1 MRKWVPKRNKYECT
15 KIRPLLHVF
24 SRKWIFHIWN
34 YTVGVPL
41 TQSIYLL
48 FNRAKEMVKD
58 VIAVIRDCN
67 KMSRVIFSHKLY
79 QTRAGSVEGIPVWRP
94 WITPIAVAAI
104 PLSQSVSTMQ
114 GMHKSI
120 LPQQWSLQLSKDRGP
135 IVHDDL
141 KFLVRK
147 VPAHLELPEGQHA
160 PRKIDCAGWKYQGLP
175 WSWHV
180 SIPSISGGMDKFSA
194 PGSRTIISIVLFR
207 FKVELLFL
215 AHLDMWSISSKMVDD
230 LTDEMTK

>member
-1 MRKWVPKRNKYECT
+1 MYKNQAVTTC
-15 KIRPLLHVF
+15 F
-24 SRKWIFHIWN
+24 SKKWIFHIWN
-34 YTVGVPL
+34 YTVVVPL
-41 TQSIYLL
+41 TQSIYPL

-67 KMSRVIFSHKLY
+67 KMSRVIFLTNYIK
-79 QTRAGSVEGIPVWRP
+79 RGAGSVEGIPVWRP

-135 IVHDDL
+135 IVHDNL

-147 VPAHLELPEGQHA
+147 VPAHLELPGGQHA
-160 PRKIDCAGWKYQGLP
+160 PRKKDCAGWKYQGLS
-175 WSWHV
+175 WSRHV
-180 SIPSISGGMDKFSA
+180 SYQPISGGW
-194 PGSRTIISIVLFR
+194 T
-207 FKVELLFL
+207 
-215 AHLDMWSISSKMVDD
+215 SS
-230 LTDEMTK
+230 